1 MTELRTGIGFDCHPL
16 IKNRRLILGG
26 VQIPFEKGLD
36 GHSDGDVLT
45 HAIIDSILGA
55 ANLEDKGTLFP
66 STNDKFKSIISLKLL
81 ALAAEKLVTAKCRIV
96 NIDAIIIAQ
105 SPSLSNFYQNIKENI
120 SKTLNLNINNV
131 SIKATTTDHMGF
143 TGKNKGICS
152 LASVLIKRS

>member
-45 HAIIDSILGA
+45 HAIIDGILGA
-55 ANLEDKGTLFP
+55 ANLGDKGTLFP
-66 STNDKFKSIISLKLL
+66 STNNKFKSIISLELL
-81 ALAAEKLVTAKCRIV
+81 ALAGEKLVTAKRRVV

-120 SKTLNLNINNV
+120 SKTLNLNINDV
-131 SIKATTTDHMGF
+131 SIKATTTDYMGF
-143 TGKNKGICS
+143 TGKNEGICS
-152 LASVLIKRS
+152 LASVLIKKS

>member
-1 MTELRTGIGFDCHPL
+1 MTKLRTGIGFDCHPL
-16 IKNRRLILGG
+16 IQNKRLILGG
-26 VQIPFEKGLD
+26 IEIPFEKGLE

-55 ANLEDKGTLFP
+55 SGLGDKGTLFP
-66 STNDKFKSIISLKLL
+66 STNNKFKSIISLKLL
-81 ALAAEKLVTAKCRIV
+81 ALAGEKLVTAKYRIV

-120 SKTLNLNINNV
+120 SKILNLDINDV

-143 TGKNKGICS
+143 TGKNEGICS

>member
-96 NIDAIIIAQ
+96 KAQ

>member
-1 MTELRTGIGFDCHPL
+1 MTKLRTGMGFDCHPL
-16 IKNRRLILGG
+16 IENKKLILGG
-26 VQIPFEKGLD
+26 VEIPFEKGLE

-45 HAIIDSILGA
+45 HAIIDGILGA
-55 ANLEDKGTLFP
+55 ASLGDKGTLFP
-66 STNDKFKSIISLKLL
+66 STNNKFKSIISLKLL
-81 ALAAEKLVTAKCRIV
+81 ALAAKKLVTAKCKIV

-120 SKTLNLNINNV
+120 SKILNLDINDV

-143 TGKNKGICS
+143 TGKNEGICS